1 VPVGV
6 RVQARSSGGCDPA
19 HRQLSLDELP
29 LTLPPL
35 FAEACGYRG
44 KARYVALC
52 WIPDLSELWWSDD
65 GEAVL
70 GVAGPFVSL
79 CRHPATAHALSR
91 YRSAVTVDMPTPWLL
106 VDRGRRTLSMR
117 APGAVWRILEGQ
129 SDELGRA
136 RRPAADPLRQR
147 ELERTVGAWLDWMA
161 QRKGRG

>member
-1 VPVGV
+1 MPVV
-6 RVQARSSGGCDPA
+6 LRVQSRSSRRCQPA
-19 HRQLSLDELP
+19 HQQLSLDELP

-35 FAEACGYRG
+35 FVEACGYRG

-52 WIPDLSELWWSDD
+52 WIPDLGELWWSDN

-70 GVAGPFVSL
+70 GVESPFLAL
-79 CRHPATAHALSR
+79 CRHPATADALSG
-91 YRSAVTVDMPTPWLL
+91 YRSAGSADTPMPWLL
-106 VDRGRRTLSMR
+106 VDRGRRALSMG
-117 APGAVWRILEGQ
+117 APGAVWRIIEAQ
-129 SDELGRA
+129 ADELGRA